1 MTEMAGAIGAV
12 SQVSDNPWLG
22 PDWRLNQIA
31 LSKSTVRT
39 PMQAV
44 KQPVTLES
52 FDHLEAL
59 KVLLLS
65 DKLWLIISVALLI
78 LL

>member
-1 MTEMAGAIGAV
+1 
-12 SQVSDNPWLG
+12 
-22 PDWRLNQIA
+22 
-31 LSKSTVRT
+31 
-39 PMQAV
+39 MQAV